1 MARRRVSRILITVM
15 TGIMALLMSGCTNEG
30 VNHIVTVN
38 RFSGEVGIDRGQKLT
53 ASEGMKLNV
62 GDNIKVGSG
71 AFVELLGDSDKH
83 ISAEENT
90 GFVVR
95 STGNDE
101 SGSIVISLSYGKVN
115 VTIDNNNGS
124 SVGVK
129 TPNADLSLRG
139 TAFSAAYNA
148 EEKITTVEA
157 LGGKVRLSSDGNVS
171 FIEEGESA
179 VIKTDEGKV
188 SITTNE
194 ISDKTDNEGT
204 STGKGKKLF
213 NLTMTYHDIEKPDTV
228 SAEFTAELSDYAS
241 DETGIEDNDIE
252 LQKLI
257 AIIKGHGGEVNSF
270 FNANKA
276 EASDNSKKQQDITG
290 WFAQNTPIGNKKVI
304 ISKATMTINAD
315 SSVIFELYGDFEE
328 KAEVTTVPE
337 NSDNEEITNTT
348 ENSRTP
354 SVTTA
359 PANTTKV
366 TTEKTTKE
374 TTAET
379 TKDSSSKSNSIKMV
393 EVASGRIVY
402 VNIPSGYKLWEYD
415 AKDYKKEGK
424 LYGASLVPKK
434 SGKYNV
440 SISFESGEPMKSLVK
455 NNKADYDGLT
465 YKVVDEY
472 RCAINSSKKGT
483 VYIAEVKESG
493 KSQGYI
499 IFVECVSGEDA
510 YLVIQ
515 QEDEDGNTMPI
526 LTNRLYGS
534 TKDIKKFARELFPK
548 S

>member
-38 RFSGEVGIDRGQKLT
+38 RFSGEVSIDRGQKLT

-71 AFVELLGDSDKH
+71 ASVELLGDSDKH

-157 LGGKVRLSSDGNVS
+157 LGGKVRLSADGNVS

-179 VIKTDEGKV
+179 EIKNDEGKV

-213 NLTMTYHDIEKPDTV
+213 SLTMTYHDIEKPDTV

-348 ENSRTP
+348 ENSGTP

-440 SISFESGEPMKSLVK
+440 SISFESGEPIKSLVK
-455 NNKADYDGLT
+455 NNKADYDGLS